1 MLLFHVYRQTGLF
14 QVLFHL
20 LYCQRED
27 RKIYSRKPGSLTK
40 HVNEWCQVHMRL
52 AKLISC
58 EAPNGFKHSTASLN
72 SRCSHDQPA

>member
-27 RKIYSRKPGSLTK
+27 RKIYSRKPRSLTK

-52 AKLISC
+52 TKFISH
-58 EAPNGFKHSTASLN
+58 E
-72 SRCSHDQPA
+72 CSNWVQALY